1 MHGTPHLLRRKV
13 HIFDPLNEAHLSP
26 QSNGFDEW
34 TRSVRPACRIE
45 QPLLATSERTI
56 EAPLEVWL
64 SIGWRGEDC
73 KGEENGQS
81 VAHRL
86 EASSA
91 NVRFPPH
98 CGRHGVAEWQKTAFG
113 RNKPPAG
120 APMSTI
126 TSHSRRYSI
135 AVAAVLA
142 VGAGVLGLVRYYPA
156 LGPIAGTITPQL
168 YVDLITDGEIPAKG
182 RYVLV
187 DAGSARLF
195 MIEDGRVRDSMRV
208 IVGKPE
214 TPTPALKSVIN
225 YETLNPY
232 WHVTADLAKTL
243 IAPRVLQD
251 GTAYLTTR
259 GYEVV
264 SAFGPNAQ
272 VLSPDSVDWKAVAD
286 GTAQVLVRQRPGPA
300 NSLGQVKF
308 DLPDGDGI
316 YLHDTPKKELF
327 ALDARNLSHGCVRL
341 EDAPKLA
348 RWLLGRDP
356 PAVTKAEEHILLP
369 RPVPITISY
378 LGARAQMQLA
388 GLQ

>member
-1 MHGTPHLLRRKV
+1 M
-13 HIFDPLNEAHLSP
+13 
-26 QSNGFDEW
+26 
-34 TRSVRPACRIE
+34 
-45 QPLLATSERTI
+45 
-56 EAPLEVWL
+56 
-64 SIGWRGEDC
+64 
-73 KGEENGQS
+73 
-81 VAHRL
+81 
-86 EASSA
+86 SA
-91 NVRFPPH
+91 N
-98 CGRHGVAEWQKTAFG
+98 
-113 RNKPPAG
+113 
-120 APMSTI
+120 

-135 AVAAVLA
+135 AIAAVLA
-142 VGAGVLGLVRYYPA
+142 VGAGVLGLVHYYPA
-156 LGPIAGTITPQL
+156 LGPTAGTITPQL
-168 YVDLITDGEIPAKG
+168 YVDSITDGEIPARG

-208 IVGKPE
+208 IVGKPD

-232 WHVTADLAKTL
+232 WHVTADLTKTL

-251 GTAYLTTR
+251 GTTYLTTR

-272 VLSPDSVDWKAVAD
+272 VLSPDSVDWKAVAE
-286 GTAQVLVRQRPGPA
+286 GRAQVLVRQRPGPA

-356 PAVTKAEEHILLP
+356 PVATNPEEHILLP